1 MSLSIERNIL
11 VANKVAR
18 ILGVLT
24 FALLA
29 MLIFSFGVSINTPV
43 IFSLVIFF
51 FSIPYIHKKGY
62 VNLGRA
68 LLCLIPVVVTIAAA
82 LFAKIY
88 ATSFT
93 DILYYDSRFVLLII
107 TIVPCLIFDT
117 TERPLL
123 YGCLGTILAAI
134 ILFDPIHELFNVGYY
149 QKGFLGS
156 SYYFINV
163 FTIIGFAGI
172 AIGAISQKRVIEK
185 TEYLNQVIKNDLIN
199 KNKELSTALNNLEK
213 QNKEILSQNEEIRTH
228 REELYS
234 SQEQLV
240 AANKLIEKQN
250 LELKRQ
256 VNYINEDL
264 KITNE
269 ELIKQ
274 NNNLRQF
281 SYTVSHNLRGPI
293 ARLLGL
299 SRLAEM
305 EAETYNN
312 IPTMAIISHI
322 KKSARDLDIVIRDL
336 NQLIDLQNA
345 TNLLRQQ
352 VNFMDEWSEIKSLLH
367 ITHAMEEQNFH
378 IDFSEAPTVMSVKS
392 MVNSILFNLVSNAI
406 KYQCEDRPLLINI
419 RTYPTG
425 LFTTIEVSD
434 NGLGINLQLY
444 GEDVFKM
451 YKRFHEHKEGKG
463 LGLFLVN
470 TQAKVL
476 GGYAEL
482 ISELGKGSTF
492 KIHVKS

>member
-1 MSLSIERNIL
+1 MSPSIERNIL

-24 FALLA
+24 LALLV
-29 MLIFSFGVSINTPV
+29 MLIFSFGVSVNTPV
-43 IFSLVIFF
+43 IFSLAIFF
-51 FSIPYIHKKGY
+51 FSIPFIHKKGY

-93 DILYYDSRFVLLII
+93 DILYYDSRFILLII
-107 TIVPCLIFDT
+107 TIAPCLIFDT
-117 TERPLL
+117 SERPLL
-123 YGCLGTILAAI
+123 YGCLGTILTAI
-134 ILFDPIHELFNVGYY
+134 ALFDPIHELFNVGYY
-149 QKGFLGS
+149 QRGFQGS

-163 FTIIGFAGI
+163 FVVLGFFGL

-185 TEYLNQVIKNDLIN
+185 TEQLNQLIKNDLIN
-199 KNKELSTALNNLEK
+199 KNKELSVVLSDLEK
-213 QNKEILSQNEEIRTH
+213 QNEEISTH

-256 VNYINEDL
+256 VTYINADL
-264 KITNE
+264 KVAND

-305 EAETYNN
+305 EAEIHNN
-312 IPTMAIISHI
+312 IPTMAIINHI

-345 TNLLRQQ
+345 TNQLRQQ

-367 ITHAMEEQNFH
+367 ITPAMEEKNFQ
-378 IDFSEAPTVMSVKS
+378 IDFSEAPTVTSVKS

-425 LFTTIEVSD
+425 IFTTIEVSD

-482 ISELGKGSTF
+482 VSELGNGSTF